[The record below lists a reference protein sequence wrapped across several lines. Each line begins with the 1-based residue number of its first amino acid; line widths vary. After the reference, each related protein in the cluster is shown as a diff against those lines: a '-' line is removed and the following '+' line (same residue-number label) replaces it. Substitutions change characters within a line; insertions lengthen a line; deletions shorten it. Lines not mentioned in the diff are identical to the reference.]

1 MAEHFSSAKRL
12 FALMPT
18 LQRLIFKR
26 VKVIDPCRSGLYVR
40 KEDVHEQA
48 EYDLRYKRNVRRISL
63 MR

>member
-26 VKVIDPCRSGLYVR
+26 VKVIDPCRSGFISAKRMFTSRQNTISVT
-40 KEDVHEQA
+40 KETYG
-48 EYDLRYKRNVRRISL
+48 EYLL
-63 MR
+63 